1 MVEII
6 FIFLLGVF
14 FATAKFILWAL
25 GSSAHKA
32 IKF

>member
-6 FIFLLGVF
+6 FIVFLGVVL
-14 FATAKFILWAL
+14 ATAKFILWAF

>member
-1 MVEII
+1 MVECI
-6 FIFLLGVF
+6 FVVFLGVF
-14 FATAKFILWAL
+14 LATAKFILWAL